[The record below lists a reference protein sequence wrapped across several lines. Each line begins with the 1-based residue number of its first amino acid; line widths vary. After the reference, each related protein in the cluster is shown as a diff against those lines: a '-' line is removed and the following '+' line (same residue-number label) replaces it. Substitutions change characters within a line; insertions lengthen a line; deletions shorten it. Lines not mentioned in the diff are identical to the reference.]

1 MTQSTEHVDQAS
13 TLEPFDPGWPE
24 LITDPYPIYARYRAA
39 DPVHW
44 GRAANSQL
52 AGTWYTFGYQDCSDA
67 LADPRLKSDPASV
80 GMAEVWPPAFEPI
93 AHVFLEWLGALDPPK
108 HSRIRGVLAKTFTPR
123 RIRELAPRVGSI
135 AQDMVDT
142 VLGGGEAFD
151 LVSEYAFP
159 LPMAVI
165 GDMLGVPASD
175 RDQFREL
182 STQFARAIDKPG
194 DVQIATAG
202 SAAAVYMLDY
212 FKQLLDIRRKSP
224 TDDLITAMMQA
235 STDDGQVMTESEVL
249 ATVIELI
256 VAGHETTVNTE
267 ANGTFGMLD
276 QGLWPA
282 MAADPDRIAGAALE
296 ELLRWVSPVQ
306 RQRQRWVTEPM
317 KLGGKRLSH
326 GESVVVVLGA
336 ANHDPERFPDP
347 ERIDFDR
354 PQVRHL
360 TFGHGPH
367 MCLGA
372 ALARMEVGI
381 GLRTLLTKAPDL
393 ALAAPVQWRENS
405 FLPGPTRLLV
415 HSDSS

>member
-1 MTQSTEHVDQAS
+1 MTQSTEHVDRVQ

-24 LITDPYPIYARYRAA
+24 LIIDPYPIYARYRAA

-52 AGTWYTFGYQDCSDA
+52 TGAWYTFGYQDCSDA
-67 LADPRLKSDPASV
+67 LADPRLKSDPESV
-80 GMAEVWPPAFEPI
+80 GMADVWPPAFEPI

-123 RIRELAPRVGSI
+123 RMREMAPRVEAI
-135 AQDMVDT
+135 AHDMVDT
-142 VLGGGEAFD
+142 ALASGEAFD

-165 GDMLGVPASD
+165 GDMLGVPATD

-182 STQFARAIDKPG
+182 STQFAMAIDKPG
-194 DVQIATAG
+194 DVEIASAG

-224 TDDLITAMMQA
+224 TDDLITAMMAA

-256 VAGHETTVNTE
+256 VAGHETTVNTV
-267 ANGTFGMLD
+267 ANGTYGMLD

-282 MAADPDRIAGAALE
+282 LAADPAPIAGVALE

-306 RQRQRWVTEPM
+306 RQRQRWVTESM
-317 KLGGKRLSH
+317 EMDGKRLSR

-354 PQVRHL
+354 PPVRHL

-393 ALAAPVQWRENS
+393 SLAAPVQWRENS
-405 FLPGPTRLLV
+405 FLPGPTQLLV
-415 HSDSS
+415 RRDPS

>member
-1 MTQSTEHVDQAS
+1 MTQSIGHVEQAP

-24 LITDPYPIYARYRAA
+24 LI
-39 DPVHW
+39 
-44 GRAANSQL
+44 
-52 AGTWYTFGYQDCSDA
+52 
-67 LADPRLKSDPASV
+67 ADPRLKSDPASV
-80 GMAEVWPPAFEPI
+80 GMADVWPPAFEPI

-123 RIRELAPRVGSI
+123 RMREMAPRVEAI
-135 AQDMVDT
+135 AQEMVDAA
-142 VLGGGEAFD
+142 LAGGEVFD

-165 GDMLGVPASD
+165 GDMLGVPAAD
-175 RDQFREL
+175 REQFREL

-194 DVQIATAG
+194 DVEIASAG

-212 FKQLLDIRRKSP
+212 FKQLLDIRRESP

-256 VAGHETTVNTE
+256 VAGHETTVNTV

-282 MAADPDRIAGAALE
+282 MAADPTHIAGPALE

-317 KLGGKRLSH
+317 ELGGKQFSH
-326 GESVVVVLGA
+326 GDSVVVVLGA

-347 ERIDFDR
+347 ERIDVDR

-415 HSDSS
+415 QRDSS